1 MGSLVRSP
9 SKIVHRVV
17 LAVEPVHCAWSI
29 RLTLSPPF
37 FCGKRAD
44 GLTTRANQHRLCA
57 FGHPMSAI
65 ARLIVLKNGIVRPIL
80 AIFIAEYLP

>member
-9 SKIVHRVV
+9 SKIAYRVV
-17 LAVEPVHCAWSI
+17 LAAGLMLGAWSI
-29 RLTLSPPF
+29 RLTLLPAL

-44 GLTTRANQHRLCA
+44 GLTIRANQRRFCG
-57 FGHPMSAI
+57 FGHPLPAI